1 MKKNLLV
8 VSALAMAVLSGSAM
22 AANEV
27 QFLGVVTDTTCD
39 LVPEVNG
46 SVKNLVQL
54 GTVQKGATGTL
65 VDFTL
70 KADPAAPGCATADLA
85 GKVATIGWG
94 GPFDTTG
101 LKPQGGAATD
111 AYVLL
116 ATKNAQT
123 TAIQNITSTHS
134 NADFDAEKLTTDG
147 AQFTAALKGGQ
158 VVGDYSSAAAY
169 VVAYK

>member
-27 QFLGVVTDTTCD
+27 QFLGVVSDTTCD
-39 LVPEVNG
+39 ITPVVNG

-54 GTVQKGATGTL
+54 GTVAKGITGNP

-70 KADPAAPGCATADLA
+70 KADPNAPGCGTADLA

-94 GPFDTTG
+94 GPLDTTG
-101 LKPQGGAATD
+101 LKPQGGLATD

-116 ATKNAQT
+116 ATKNATT
-123 TAIQNITSTHS
+123 TAVQSITSTHS